1 MVSTRKKRQSNKR
14 FLDQLDDFDQD
25 MIIGNTASE
34 RQENVVVNE
43 GTNGQDFTAGTSN
56 ISSIVNENA
65 LNVKTLERCFN
76 ERIDR
81 EMSNIVD
88 TVEDRIQNAILTT
101 IDNIVAPK
109 IELAIRSINASS
121 RRHVTSVFAN
131 SERMEHMGINASIE
145 NASENNNTLGVTNVN
160 DETRCNSQ
168 DGVSELSVPGTQ
180 FGRQSHVHHVLAG
193 GSDQTHNPH
202 HMMTDPSSEAHHMVT
217 GQTAQ
222 TNQFPEFLTGRIV
235 TSCNPSSHQYQN
247 LSTQVSQDN
256 NLPVV
261 EQTPRNQNSEANNSI
276 NRLADAIAGIAT
288 QQRQQAATM
297 LKPVSTDTL
306 IFDGKN
312 EKFELFE
319 DLFHTMLKMQPEMTE
334 TMKINHF
341 HAHLRKEALQTFR
354 NISAV
359 NKKTLDDVLIV
370 FRRKYVKPE
379 SQATAKHKWHKLT
392 FDPNT
397 KSLLDFLEEL
407 NECAERAFGDNA
419 QYMID
424 SLLYAKLPPHL
435 KRSLNLAYQENGTYD
450 QIITHLERELELS
463 GLENNGELTI
473 PTMIAVPPNENQQN
487 TKQTKVVCHY
497 CKKPGHV
504 IRECRKRIR
513 KEQEQRNDSS
523 AQKMKPS
530 TSKSFLPC
538 PHCQR
543 TNHTPEQCWNG
554 PNAANRPKRFKQT
567 YPEDNR
573 NGGQDQGNLIHSG
586 PSSILKNSLN

>member
-14 FLDQLDDFDQD
+14 LLSQLEDFDQD
-25 MIIGNTASE
+25 MIIGNAASE

-43 GTNGQDFTAGTSN
+43 GTNDRDFTVSKSSN
-56 ISSIVNENA
+56 NTAVNEIA
-65 LNVKTLERCFN
+65 MNVKTSERCFN

-88 TVEDRIQNAILTT
+88 TVEDRIQNAILTA
-101 IDNIVAPK
+101 IENIVAPK

-121 RRHVTSVFAN
+121 GQDVTSASAT
-131 SERMEHMGINASIE
+131 SERREYIGSNVPFE

-160 DETRCNSQ
+160 DETRHNIS
-168 DGVSELSVPGTQ
+168 DEVSELSVPETH
-180 FGRQSHVHHVLAG
+180 FDRQAH
-193 GSDQTHNPH
+193 T
-202 HMMTDPSSEAHHMVT
+202 HHMVT

-235 TSCNPSSHQYQN
+235 TQWNPPSHQYQN
-247 LSTQVSQDN
+247 LSTQVLQDN
-256 NLPVV
+256 NLPMV
-261 EQTPRNQNSEANNSI
+261 EQTPRNQNSDANNSI

-288 QQRQQAATM
+288 QQRPQAATM
-297 LKPVSTDTL
+297 LKPVSKNTL

-334 TMKINHF
+334 AMKINHF

-354 NISAV
+354 NISAL

-397 KSLLDFLEEL
+397 KSFPDFSEEL

-419 QYMID
+419 QHMID

-435 KRSLNLAYQENGTYD
+435 KRSLNLAYLENGT
-450 QIITHLERELELS
+450 
-463 GLENNGELTI
+463 
-473 PTMIAVPPNENQQN
+473 
-487 TKQTKVVCHY
+487 
-497 CKKPGHV
+497 
-504 IRECRKRIR
+504 
-513 KEQEQRNDSS
+513 
-523 AQKMKPS
+523 
-530 TSKSFLPC
+530 
-538 PHCQR
+538 
-543 TNHTPEQCWNG
+543 
-554 PNAANRPKRFKQT
+554 
-567 YPEDNR
+567 
-573 NGGQDQGNLIHSG
+573 
-586 PSSILKNSLN
+586 